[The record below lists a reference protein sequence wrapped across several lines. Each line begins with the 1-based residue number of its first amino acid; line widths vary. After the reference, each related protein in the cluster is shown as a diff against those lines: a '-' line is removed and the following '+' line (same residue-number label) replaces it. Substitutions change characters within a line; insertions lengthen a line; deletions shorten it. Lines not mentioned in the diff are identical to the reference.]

1 MTNKHATYVFVVSG
15 LMTILLAGC
24 AGQQSGVRTG
34 QGNHANV
41 TLAPTAKVTQTGRVQ
56 RSAFF
61 SFQTTPQEA
70 MQCQYLCANGQCTP
84 RCQRVFHHYMSRG
97 FGPNYFQYQP
107 QTTLFGN
114 LFGNNN
120 QGAGYV
126 FDYNQFHMA
135 DPQWISGYNQ
145 NLGQYHTFN
154 NMNEFCQNPSAYMD
168 ESVNFGNCNN
178 VDMRYLVGAT
188 QANNVLNYHING
200 RPNLVQTAL
209 QKYEGSCPRCYVI
222 KYGTY
227 WGKRNIAE
235 ENEVIREDFQRT
247 WENFK
252 NLPENVGLRLGN
264 GILNVLMS
272 RAMIPVA
279 QIDARLAAMNFTAT
293 QQLNYYQNMAT
304 LAWNAAAIPV
314 YMTGGTC
321 DDAYA
326 QVGQASGESRFVV
339 GDVTEGDSRY
349 VISCSDEVK

>member
-41 TLAPTAKVTQTGRVQ
+41 ALAPTAKVTQTGRVQ

-61 SFQTTPQEA
+61 SFQTTPQEG
-70 MQCQYLCANGQCTP
+70 MQCRYLCANGQCTP
-84 RCQRVFHHYMSRG
+84 RCQRVFYHYISRG
-97 FGPNYFQYQP
+97 VGPNYFQYQP

-114 LFGNNN
+114 LFGNN

-135 DPQWISGYNQ
+135 DPQWISAYNQ
-145 NLGQYHTFN
+145 NLGQYYPMN
-154 NMNEFCQNPSAYMD
+154 NMQAFCDNPSLYTS
-168 ESVNFGNCNN
+168 ENVNFGNCNN
-178 VDMRYLVGAT
+178 LDMRYVIQSSHANDAFNYYLNGKPTLALGA
-188 QANNVLNYHING
+188 IK
-200 RPNLVQTAL
+200 
-209 QKYEGSCPRCYVI
+209 KYEGDCNGCYVA
-222 KYGTY
+222 KYG
-227 WGKRNIAE
+227 WAKRNIE
-235 ENEVIREDFQRT
+235 LENEVIREDFKRT
-247 WENFK
+247 WKNLI
-252 NLPENVGLRLGN
+252 NLPENIGMRLGN
-264 GILNVLMS
+264 AILSNAIATASVHGA
-272 RAMIPVA
+272 RIEAM
-279 QIDARLAAMNFTAT
+279 LAAQYASKA
-293 QQLNYYQNMAT
+293 QQLMVYQQMTALALSAAPAT
-304 LAWNAAAIPV
+304 VL
-314 YMTGGTC
+314 MTGGTC